1 MSDTSTTYGIT
12 HAYGL
17 NGTLEFATIQ
27 SDDISKKKAL
37 DVEVTNE
44 FGVVI
49 TDRLDD
55 TRTETG
61 VSGVL
66 KVKST
71 YPVIGEQFTYD
82 GVQYIIKDVTDN
94 GTNNGFRKVSLK
106 LVKYQN
112 IA

>member
-1 MSDTSTTYGIT
+1 MSDTAITYGIS

-17 NGTLEFATIQ
+17 NGTLAFATIQ

-37 DVEVTNE
+37 DVEIQDE
-44 FGVVI
+44 YGVVI

-55 TRTETG
+55 TRIETS

-71 YPVIGEQFTYD
+71 YPVIGEQFSYD
-82 GVQYIIKDVTDN
+82 GTQFIIKEVTDA
-94 GTNNGFRKVSLK
+94 GTNSGFRKVSLK

>member
-1 MSDTSTTYGIT
+1 MSDTAITYGIT

-17 NGTLEFATIQ
+17 NGTLAFATIQ

-37 DVEVTNE
+37 DVEIQDE
-44 FGVVI
+44 YGVVI

-55 TRTETG
+55 TRIETG

-71 YPVIGEQFTYD
+71 YPVIGEQFSYD
-82 GVQYIIKDVTDN
+82 GTQYIIKDVTDN

>member
-1 MSDTSTTYGIT
+1 MSDTATTYGVT

-17 NGTLEFATIQ
+17 NGTLSFATIQ
-27 SDDISKKKAL
+27 TDDISIKKAL
-37 DVEVTNE
+37 DVEVMDE
-44 FGVVI
+44 YGKVI

-55 TRTETG
+55 TRTETS

-71 YPVIGEQFTYD
+71 YPTIGEHFTYD
-82 GVQYIIKDVTDN
+82 GIQYIIKDVTDA
-94 GTNNGFRKVSLK
+94 GTNNGYRKVSLK
-106 LVKYQN
+106 LVKYQE

>member
-1 MSDTSTTYGIT
+1 MADTSTTYGIT

-17 NGTLEFATIQ
+17 NGTLAFATIQ
-27 SDDISKKKAL
+27 TDDISKKKAL
-37 DVEVTNE
+37 DVEIMDE
-44 FGVVI
+44 LGVVI

-55 TRTETG
+55 TRIDVS

-82 GVQYIIKDVTDN
+82 GTQYIIKEVTDA
-94 GTNNGFRKVSLK
+94 GTNNNFRKVGLK
-106 LVKYQN
+106 LVKYQE

>member
-1 MSDTSTTYGIT
+1 MPTAITYGT
-12 HAYGL
+12 AHAYGL

-27 SDDISKKKAL
+27 SDDLSKKKAL
-37 DVEVTNE
+37 DVEVTDE
-44 FGVVI
+44 YGVVI

-55 TRTETG
+55 TRTETS

-82 GVQYIIKDVTDN
+82 GVQYIIKDVSDS